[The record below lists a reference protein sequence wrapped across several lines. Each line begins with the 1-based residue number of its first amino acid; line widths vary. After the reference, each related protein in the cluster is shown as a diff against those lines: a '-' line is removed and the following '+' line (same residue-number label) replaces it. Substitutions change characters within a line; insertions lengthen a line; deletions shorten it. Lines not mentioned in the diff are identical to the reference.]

1 MSCWAGGRAPDTGGR
16 AVAAAATGT
25 GDGRAESV
33 ATRLPKWRPARR
45 NSTPGPCTARHSLQK
60 ACLARGPVC
69 RSDQQRP
76 SAPRSLGTWT
86 AGLRCYFRFAQ
97 SQLGRGDNP
106 LPPTVGE
113 LCLWAQCFSNPG
125 TFANYRAQ
133 VDKACTLLNLD
144 RSAFSDP
151 AVSCAKAAIRHR
163 APQPGPRP
171 PPVTRKA
178 LVAMLPHVPEPQT
191 RALFIIAFAMALRLP
206 SEALLIRMGDPAL
219 AGDFRFTQEDPDRP
233 VPTIV
238 LFTTDGTV
246 ALHLSRR
253 KHMPRPSV
261 VRRACWCST
270 CKATCPVHAPRS
282 LLCGV
287 VPGAFPFAHLAR
299 PTAAGRVLPSPAV
312 TRNLRRSA
320 EAAGLPNAARITT
333 RCLRRGHTETL
344 RQSGGNLAAIL
355 RAGDWRSGAFKAYL
369 DQPALEAAASGE
381 GMALPAGADPRV
393 AGHDPA
399 SAASQP

>member
-25 GDGRAESV
+25 GNGRAESV

-125 TFANYRAQ
+125 TFANYKAQ
-133 VDKACTLLNLD
+133 VDKACMLLNLD

-178 LVAMLPHVPEPQT
+178 LVAMLPHVPDPQM
-191 RALFIIAFAMALRLP
+191 RALLIIAFAMALRLP
-206 SEALLIRMGDPAL
+206 SEALLIRMGDRRPST
-219 AGDFRFTQEDPDRP
+219 GRRFPVYPRGPGPPSADHRAFHHRWNGRP
-233 VPTIV
+233 PP
-238 LFTTDGTV
+238 FQ
-246 ALHLSRR
+246 AEAHAQAERR
-253 KHMPRPSV
+253 KTRVLVQHLQGDMPS
-261 VRRACWCST
+261 
-270 CKATCPVHAPRS
+270 
-282 LLCGV
+282 
-287 VPGAFPFAHLAR
+287 AR
-299 PTAAGRVLPSPAV
+299 PTLPAV
-312 TRNLRRSA
+312 WRRAWRFSVRSPSKADRRRARSPLAGGHAQSA
-320 EAAGLPNAARITT
+320 
-333 RCLRRGHTETL
+333 
-344 RQSGGNLAAIL
+344 QVGGGGGSPQC
-355 RAGDWRSGAFKAYL
+355 RPY
-369 DQPALEAAASGE
+369 
-381 GMALPAGADPRV
+381 
-393 AGHDPA
+393 HD
-399 SAASQP
+399 

>member
-1 MSCWAGGRAPDTGGR
+1 MHALEPRPLGLQRPCRFVRKGRDQAPCAPARTATASGHAEGAGRN
-16 AVAAAATGT
+16 AAART
-25 GDGRAESV
+25 
-33 ATRLPKWRPARR
+33 
-45 NSTPGPCTARHSLQK
+45 
-60 ACLARGPVC
+60 
-69 RSDQQRP
+69 RP
-76 SAPRSLGTWT
+76 SD
-86 AGLRCYFRFAQ
+86 AGSFHNRLRN
-97 SQLGRGDNP
+97 G
-106 LPPTVGE
+106 
-113 LCLWAQCFSNPG
+113 
-125 TFANYRAQ
+125 
-133 VDKACTLLNLD
+133 
-144 RSAFSDP
+144 
-151 AVSCAKAAIRHR
+151 
-163 APQPGPRP
+163 
-171 PPVTRKA
+171 
-178 LVAMLPHVPEPQT
+178 
-191 RALFIIAFAMALRLP
+191 RLP